1 MKYIWKDDSW
11 WEQPPCDCCS
21 DYYVETYNCISHPSE
36 IYYSEF
42 SYHDVVAV
50 SIYQHL
56 GYDLSDYDFPET
68 TIYYKMSTDEL
79 EKEAVKLGIEIVIE
93 D

>member
-1 MKYIWKDDSW
+1 MKYVWKDDSW
-11 WEQPPCDCCS
+11 WDQLSCDCCS

-36 IYYSEF
+36 IYHSEF
-42 SYHDVVAV
+42 SYRDIVAV

-56 GYDLSDYDFPET
+56 GYDYDFLELT
-68 TIYYKMSTDEL
+68 SYYKMDTEEL
-79 EKEAVKLGIEIVIE
+79 EKEAAKLGIEIVIE